1 MRPKAPYLLPSLV
14 RLALLAGIG
23 ASRQQLRAALLA
35 ELAAIG
41 GLAGLIAALGAQAVG
56 QVLAQRVFHF
66 EVAINY
72 GLPLVALL
80 GGALLV
86 MSVGWLSVRRL
97 LEAPPLEA
105 LRA

>member
-1 MRPKAPYLLPSLV
+1 M
-14 RLALLAGIG
+14 
-23 ASRQQLRAALLA
+23 
-35 ELAAIG
+35 
-41 GLAGLIAALGAQAVG
+41 
-56 QVLAQRVFHF
+56 LAQRVFHF

-72 GLPLVALL
+72 GLPLAALL

-97 LEAPPLEA
+97 LEAPPLNA